1 MADHDEA
8 NRVLNETLARSS
20 SVASELEQLRKER
33 DELRGG
39 LLVAERE
46 RNAAIQ
52 GCNASVQEH
61 NAAIRDRDTAIQQRD
76 AATQRRDAALS
87 AAEEALERE
96 KAALS
101 SMQGIFQS
109 HLTC

>member
-1 MADHDEA
+1 VDHNNA
-8 NRVLNETLARSS
+8 NQAINDAYAQSAI
-20 SVASELEQLRKER
+20 VAMELEQLRKER

>member
-1 MADHDEA
+1 MDHNIA
-8 NRVLNETLARSS
+8 NQEINDAYAQSAI
-20 SVASELEQLRKER
+20 VATELEQHRKER

-39 LLVAERE
+39 LLVAEWE
-46 RNAAIQ
+46 QNAAIQGRNAAIQ
-52 GCNASVQEH
+52 EH
-61 NAAIRDRDTAIQQRD
+61 NATIRDRDTAIQERD
-76 AATQRRDAALS
+76 AATQRHDAALS